1 MPKKSGTRSTT
12 RKASTKRGSTSK
24 RDDRIDAIKLL
35 KKDHDEVRSLFKK
48 FDQAG
53 DRAHVTKERIVRA
66 LIEELAK
73 HSAIEEQIL
82 YPAARNVMDDD
93 DIVLE
98 SLEEHHIVKWTLS
111 ELDGMDPK
119 DERYDAKVTVLK
131 EIVEHHADEE
141 EQDLFPK
148 IRKKLSP
155 ADLRDLGEQM
165 AKAKEVAPTHPHP
178 RAPDEPPGNLV
189 AGAAAAV
196 VDRGR
201 DLVRDV
207 MGKGK
212 RKSA

>member
-1 MPKKSGTRSTT
+1 MAAKGRS
-12 RKASTKRGSTSK
+12 RTSK
-24 RDDRIDAIKLL
+24 RDDRVDAIRLL
-35 KKDHDEVRSLFKK
+35 KQDHDEVRSLFKR
-48 FDQAG
+48 FDAAG
-53 DRAHVTKERIVRA
+53 DRAHKTKEKIVRT

-73 HSAIEEQIL
+73 HAAIEEQIF
-82 YPAARNVMDDD
+82 YPAARNLMDDD

-98 SLEEHHIVKWTLS
+98 SLEEHHI
-111 ELDGMDPK
+111 
-119 DERYDAKVTVLK
+119 
-131 EIVEHHADEE
+131 
-141 EQDLFPK
+141 PK
-148 IRKKLSP
+148 IRKALSP

-207 MGKGK
+207 IGGKGK